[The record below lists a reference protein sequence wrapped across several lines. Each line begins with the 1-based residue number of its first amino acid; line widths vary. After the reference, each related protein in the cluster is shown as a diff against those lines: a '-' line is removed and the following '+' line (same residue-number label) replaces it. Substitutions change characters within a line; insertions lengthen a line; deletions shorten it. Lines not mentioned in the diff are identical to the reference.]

1 MSYFLEVKGSFAI
14 SEQEECTPPQQ
25 VNDPIVDMR
34 NEAIVQ
40 TANLYLFGRQV
51 VRTSVGMA
59 ALAAGAAQAFVQR
72 AADRGAVMEAD
83 SHKLAA
89 DLQHRASDRA
99 KALNDERIEK
109 TEQVTAALLEN
120 ANGILKRIGVP
131 EMKVVFPVKPDPESV
146 PEEKQPL

>member
-1 MSYFLEVKGSFAI
+1 M
-14 SEQEECTPPQQ
+14 SEQEERTPPQQ
-25 VNDPIVDMR
+25 VNDAMVDMR

-51 VRTSVGMA
+51 VRTSIGMA

-99 KALNDERIEK
+99 KTVNDARIEK

-120 ANGILKRIGVP
+120 ANGILKRIGMP
-131 EMKVVFPVKPDPESV
+131 EMKVVFPDKPDPESV
-146 PEEKQPL
+146 PEEEPPL